1 MKRKMIEK
9 VKIIFFFGFVNVGRF
24 YQCII
29 GSICIQLLYIYKELE
44 FKLRIYV
51 DYLKINRILYKY
63 YKNKILIY
71 DIVVKLKNICMYDLV
86 DEFFCMGCQFVKK
99 FLLVKIGIY

>member
-1 MKRKMIEK
+1 M
-9 VKIIFFFGFVNVGRF
+9 
-24 YQCII
+24 
-29 GSICIQLLYIYKELE
+29 E

-86 DEFFCMGCQFVKK
+86 DEFFCMGC
-99 FLLVKIGIY
+99 

>member
-1 MKRKMIEK
+1 MYLVI
-9 VKIIFFFGFVNVGRF
+9 V
-24 YQCII
+24 
-29 GSICIQLLYIYKELE
+29 YISYKELE

-71 DIVVKLKNICMYDLV
+71 DIVVKLKNICM
-86 DEFFCMGCQFVKK
+86 
-99 FLLVKIGIY
+99 I